1 MNQKKQSHFKETDT
15 LPIIVSLF
23 LLLAVVIGV
32 AVLTTWMDEK
42 KTGQQIN
49 KENNK

>member
-15 LPIIVSLF
+15 LPIIIYLF
-23 LLLAVVIGV
+23 LLLSLVIGIMS
-32 AVLTTWMDEK
+32 LTTWMDEK
-42 KTGQQIN
+42 NAGQQIN